1 MLSDRAARPH
11 PRRRARGR
19 QGRSHP
25 LSSLVFLLLA
35 LLAAP
40 AAALD
45 TIYLVR
51 HAEKLEGW
59 PEDRDLSP
67 LQPLSPE
74 GTARAQALATRLKDA
89 GLAAVYASRTT
100 RSLHTGLPLSRAA
113 NIPLIADEATTKPDR
128 MAAFLSTLRATH
140 AQDRAVLIVG
150 HSNTIPEL
158 LIQLGAKP
166 DCFAK
171 LGITGQPGSL
181 LTEGYDGLWKV
192 DVKGEGCAAI
202 VRE

>member
-1 MLSDRAARPH
+1 MSDRAARPH
-11 PRRRARGR
+11 PRGRARGG

-25 LSSLVFLLLA
+25 LSSLALLLLA

-51 HAEKLEGW
+51 HAEKVEEW
-59 PEDRDLSP
+59 PPDREISA

-74 GTARAQALATRLKDA
+74 GVARAHALAVRLKDA

-100 RSLHTGLPLSRAA
+100 RTLHTGLPLAHSAG
-113 NIPLIADEATTKPDR
+113 IPLVADDATIKPDR
-128 MAAFLSTLRATH
+128 MAAFLSTLRAKHT
-140 AQDRAVLIVG
+140 QDRAVLIVG

-158 LIQLGAKP
+158 LLQLGAKP
-166 DCFAK
+166 ECFAK
-171 LGITGQPGSL
+171 LGITGEPGAL
-181 LTEGYDGLWKV
+181 LTEGYEGVWKV
-192 DVKGEGCAAI
+192 DVKGEGCGGI